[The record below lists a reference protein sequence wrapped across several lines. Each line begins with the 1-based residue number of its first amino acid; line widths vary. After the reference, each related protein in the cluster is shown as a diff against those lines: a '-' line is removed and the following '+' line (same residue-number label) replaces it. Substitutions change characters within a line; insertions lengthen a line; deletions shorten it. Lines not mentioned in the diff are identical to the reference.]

1 MHRRT
6 DSDVSV
12 QGLATMFE
20 GLEVKDP
27 REAAQRYKQM
37 LDREKI
43 RWMDKFNRH
52 EKDHSAILERK
63 ALRIEELESELAQ
76 ARSSLQVGVSR
87 EQYEKE
93 WKANQ
98 ANVKKWEQ
106 VFKEREERWTSDSIK
121 VVSSILQRVRHDA
134 ANDWC
139 RKPSKNRTGSSSPS
153 TANTRSTPDRCRPRT
168 SG

>member
-1 MHRRT
+1 
-6 DSDVSV
+6 
-12 QGLATMFE
+12 MFE

-37 LDREKI
+37 LDKEKTK
-43 RWMDKFNRH
+43 WLEKFNRH
-52 EKDHSAILERK
+52 EREHGAILERK

-76 ARSSLQVGVSR
+76 ARTSLQVGVSR

-93 WKANQ
+93 WKANK

-121 VVSSILQRVRHDA
+121 VVSAPPL
-134 ANDWC
+134 
-139 RKPSKNRTGSSSPS
+139 RT
-153 TANTRSTPDRCRPRT
+153 
-168 SG
+168 

>member
-12 QGLATMFE
+12 QGLAVMFE

-37 LDREKI
+37 LEKEKLK
-43 RWMDKFNRH
+43 WTEKFNRH
-52 EKDHSAILERK
+52 EKDHGAILERK

-76 ARSSLQVGVSR
+76 ARSSLQVGVSKD
-87 EQYEKE
+87 QYEKE
-93 WKANQ
+93 WKAHK

-106 VFKEREERWTSDSIK
+106 VFKDREERWTSDSIK
-121 VVSSILQRVRHDA
+121 VVSTPTVYTRYAILMH
-134 ANDWC
+134 
-139 RKPSKNRTGSSSPS
+139 S
-153 TANTRSTPDRCRPRT
+153 
-168 SG
+168 

>member
-37 LDREKI
+37 LDKEKTK
-43 RWMDKFNRH
+43 WLEKLNRH
-52 EKDHSAILERK
+52 DKEHAAILERK

-76 ARSSLQVGVSR
+76 AKASLQVGVSR
-87 EQYEKE
+87 DQYEKE
-93 WKANQ
+93 WKANK
-98 ANVKKWEQ
+98 ANVKRWEQ

-121 VVSSILQRVRHDA
+121 VVSTID
-134 ANDWC
+134 D
-139 RKPSKNRTGSSSPS
+139 
-153 TANTRSTPDRCRPRT
+153 PRI
-168 SG
+168 SAY